1 MNRKKSV
8 IKQWIIEIVL
18 SNNLKTLN
26 NMLEIKVQVLGHQI
40 VMMMVILYNLLES
53 GLAEKFKL
61 MFKR

>member
-8 IKQWIIEIVL
+8 IKQWIIKIVL

-26 NMLEIKVQVLGHQI
+26 NMLEIKVQVLELQI
-40 VMMMVILYNLLES
+40 IMMMDILYNLLE
-53 GLAEKFKL
+53 LDLVAKFKL

>member
-53 GLAEKFKL
+53 GLVEKFKL

>member
-1 MNRKKSV
+1 MNRNKSV

-26 NMLEIKVQVLGHQI
+26 NMLEIKVQVLELQI
-40 VMMMVILYNLLES
+40 IMMMDILYNLLES
-53 GLAEKFKL
+53 GLVAKFKL